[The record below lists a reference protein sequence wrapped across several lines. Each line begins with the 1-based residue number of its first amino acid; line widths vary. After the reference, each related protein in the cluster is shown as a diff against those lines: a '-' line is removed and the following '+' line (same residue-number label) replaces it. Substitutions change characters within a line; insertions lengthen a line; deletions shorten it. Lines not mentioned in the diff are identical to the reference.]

1 MNERTV
7 TITRVFDAPRER
19 VFAAWT
25 RAEHLAHWFGPKGF
39 AVHSCET
46 DPRRG
51 GLFRLCMR
59 APDGRDYWV
68 RGTFRELVPPERV
81 VILCTAEDHK
91 GVPRLEEVI
100 DVTLAERG
108 GKTELRLLATASGAS
123 REAAAMLEGMPKG
136 WAQTINRLDGHLNP
150 DS

>member
-39 AVHSCET
+39 AIHSCET

-51 GLFRLCMR
+51 GLFRLCLR

-68 RGTFRELVPPERV
+68 RGTFRELVPPERI
-81 VILCTAEDHK
+81 VILCTADDDK

-108 GKTELRLLATASGAS
+108 GKTELKLLATASGAGH
-123 REAAAMLEGMPKG
+123 EAAAMLDGMPKG